1 MSSYVAL
8 SVYTVGHDV
17 YKDNTKSQPD
27 DPTAIKGRTNM
38 TVDDAKLAGW
48 TITNTGD
55 QWCAEKG
62 IFMHIGPLK
71 MVLQMV
77 EKFTDKKGDK

>member
-1 MSSYVAL
+1 
-8 SVYTVGHDV
+8 
-17 YKDNTKSQPD
+17 
-27 DPTAIKGRTNM
+27 M